1 MHIVFLL
8 SKTCVIK
15 AKAFLFLPFL
25 PWYVSVKFTNRVS
38 GQLEVFKSLS
48 MNLQRG
54 NALCVM
60 GTVAHHRK
68 LEEIYNL
75 GTTIQTQ
82 EQEG

>member
-1 MHIVFLL
+1 M
-8 SKTCVIK
+8 KTCILNHLIQYVKCIK
-15 AKAFLFLPFL
+15 SVCFGFAKSFL
-25 PWYVSVKFTNRVS
+25 YQSM
-38 GQLEVFKSLS
+38 S

-75 GTTIQTQ
+75 GTISTQ
-82 EQEG
+82 EE